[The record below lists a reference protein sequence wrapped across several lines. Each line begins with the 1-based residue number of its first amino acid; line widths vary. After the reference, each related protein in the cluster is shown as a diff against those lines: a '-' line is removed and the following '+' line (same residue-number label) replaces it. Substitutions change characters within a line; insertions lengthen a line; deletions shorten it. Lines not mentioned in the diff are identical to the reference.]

1 MPDQDNKIIS
11 EFIDFIDNHQQQ
23 EDLQSAYYQLGF
35 ICSVQALPELVDL
48 EQWLNMMSRGEQP
61 INFEDQAQAVEYAQW
76 ILQVVEYI
84 QSQYQQAIPLTDLH
98 CEAWLDEQNKISNRG
113 AEFAQGFLEAVQLFN
128 DNWLIIE
135 DSASTQNLFQTT
147 LLLLTK
153 LNPPQ
158 QMPAELATLFN
169 DLPESDEI
177 IAILPQLLSNLAYH
191 AAQYISQE

>member
-61 INFEDQAQAVEYAQW
+61 IHFEDQAQAVEYAQW

-113 AEFAQGFLEAVQLFN
+113 TEFAQGFLEAVQLFN

>member
-23 EDLQSAYYQLGF
+23 EGLQSAYYQLGF

-61 INFEDQAQAVEYAQW
+61 IHFEDQAQAVEYAQW

-113 AEFAQGFLEAVQLFN
+113 TEFAQGFLEAVQLFN

>member
-1 MPDQDNKIIS
+1 MPNQDNKIIS

-35 ICSVQALPELVDL
+35 ICSVQALPELVEL

-84 QSQYQQAIPLTDLH
+84 QVQYQQAIPLTDLH

-113 AEFAQGFLEAVQLFN
+113 AEFAKGFLEAVQLFN
-128 DNWLIIE
+128 ENWLIIE

-158 QMPAELATLFN
+158 QMPAELVTLFT